1 MTMADLGRGF
11 LGHGVGAYLGMD
23 AASTQGALSNLA
35 LHPLKLTQVCVR
47 TRAHLGVKMAGSVG
61 SWRDPGHMGG
71 AALCQCAQS
80 RRKSQS
86 SRLQAYQLLPSSP
99 LWVCRGG
106 AEPPAWRSSE
116 RGPGLRVGAAF
127 CGGHP
132 PTAPPTYA
140 MGILRCV
147 AVPCSR
153 GSRRGCHRGGGI
165 TGTGAP
171 SVPTAPNSPHQ
182 RAHWRRRGSSHQP
195 AARLPDRASVS
206 MGVTGASGFPC
217 CSKASVDIMETQ
229 GDVNQYQLQAAQE
242 EDEMELEKELLELE
256 PSHKADLDPDL
267 DPEPEL
273 EAKPE
278 PEALLPSALCP
289 ALTLEPKEEL
299 NMGPNLKVADLESC
313 SEDPEQQGYRIECL
327 PRYMERLMQQDM
339 SQWSVRS
346 NSSYLSSTEEDQVY
360 PDHRS
365 IRVQTSKHLFR
376 ADKLIQA
383 SEHSLQRA
391 ISMQPRKKSMSE
403 TTSCSDQELVF
414 KDTLCSEKQLQNP
427 SPQPAL
433 PATGSQQPPSPCLS
447 SSNLSPGLSL
457 AELINFATSL
467 AMASSGKVDLP
478 NLEHMIKDPPKKVME
493 PSTEP
498 AVDPT
503 TQPAIEKPERE
514 EPTEETQPAMEKPER
529 EEPTEE
535 LEKPLEAGEPQ
546 KAWKQGDENVP
557 CPSFDFSKPGDQEG
571 HHRRGSESSPALN
584 HVP

>member
-1 MTMADLGRGF
+1 M
-11 LGHGVGAYLGMD
+11 
-23 AASTQGALSNLA
+23 
-35 LHPLKLTQVCVR
+35 
-47 TRAHLGVKMAGSVG
+47 
-61 SWRDPGHMGG
+61 RDREGGG
-71 AALCQCAQS
+71 AGAAPPPGLQN
-80 RRKSQS
+80 S
-86 SRLQAYQLLPSSP
+86 SGTVPTCSSP
-99 LWVCRGG
+99 ALT
-106 AEPPAWRSSE
+106 PFS
-116 RGPGLRVGAAF
+116 
-127 CGGHP
+127 
-132 PTAPPTYA
+132 
-140 MGILRCV
+140 
-147 AVPCSR
+147 
-153 GSRRGCHRGGGI
+153 
-165 TGTGAP
+165 
-171 SVPTAPNSPHQ
+171 
-182 RAHWRRRGSSHQP
+182 
-195 AARLPDRASVS
+195 LP
-206 MGVTGASGFPC
+206 GASGFPC

-242 EDEMELEKELLELE
+242 EDEMEADILEAAAVEELEKELLELE

-289 ALTLEPKEEL
+289 ALTLEPEEEL
-299 NMGPNLKVADLESC
+299 DMGPNLKVADLESC

-467 AMASSGKVDLP
+467 AMASSGKVDLL

-503 TQPAIEKPERE
+503 TQPAMEKPERE

-557 CPSFDFSKPGDQEG
+557 CPSFDFSKPGVKRATIEG
-571 HHRRGSESSPALN
+571 EVNLLQPSTMSPRLQRAMNDSVPGTKKGSPLLLKIHFKLSSPTS
-584 HVP
+584 PEK